1 MFFSPRVDPSASVP
15 STVASGTQTATQK
28 LGKAAAAVGL
38 TGKAAA
44 LLRSLAIRRSMLTIP
59 ALGLVAAI
67 GVIVARKIANDAKA
81 KKAAE
86 RTVPSAYPEGAVGLE
101 PTPEL
106 KPYIAEG
113 R

>member
-1 MFFSPRVDPSASVP
+1 MFSSSRVASIASVP
-15 STVASGTQTATQK
+15 STVASGTQTAAQK
-28 LGKAAAAVGL
+28 LGKVAAAVGL
-38 TGKAAA
+38 TGKAAV
-44 LLRSLAIRRSMLTIP
+44 LLRSSTIRRSMLAIP
-59 ALGLVAAI
+59 ALGLLAI
-67 GVIVARKIANDAKA
+67 GVIVATKIAKDAKA

>member
-1 MFFSPRVDPSASVP
+1 MFFSSRVDPIESVP
-15 STVASGTQTATQK
+15 SIASGPRTATLK

-44 LLRSLAIRRSMLTIP
+44 LLRSLNIRRSMLTIP

-67 GVIVARKIANDAKA
+67 GVIVAVKIAKDAKA

-86 RTVPSAYPEGAVGLE
+86 KTVPSAYPEGAVGLE

-106 KPYIAEG
+106 KPYIAEE